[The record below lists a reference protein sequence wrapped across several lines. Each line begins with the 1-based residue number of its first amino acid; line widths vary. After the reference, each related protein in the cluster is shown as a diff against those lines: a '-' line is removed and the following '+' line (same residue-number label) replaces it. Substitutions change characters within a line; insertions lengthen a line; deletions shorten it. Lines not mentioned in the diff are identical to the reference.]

1 MARNLTTRTVETTK
15 AGDVRREIPDGLLP
29 GLYLICQPS
38 GHKSW
43 CVRYRHA
50 GLPRKHTL
58 GSWPTIDLAEARDL
72 GRKAL
77 IEAKRGKDPRDA
89 KIVARQVARAAERD
103 DVATIVAEFIERY
116 AKVNT
121 RSWKST
127 EKILQKHVLPCWQG
141 RAVQTITKRDV
152 LDVLDVIVARGKP
165 IMANRVLSHTRKLF
179 SWCVDRDILTISPCT
194 GIKAPA
200 PEGKRER
207 ALDDRELKI
216 VLRAARKVGWPFG
229 ALVELLALTGARLRE
244 ASNMTWE
251 EVKFDEKLWRIP
263 ANRTKNKRQ
272 HEIPLSD
279 QAIAILR
286 STPRIYGKAGYVFTL
301 TGTAPIASFSWNRQK
316 LDKACVEPVA
326 PWVLHDLRRVFA
338 TGLARLGVNL
348 PVIERCLNHASGS
361 FAGIVAVYQKHKFAD
376 EMRDAFQRWG
386 DHVEQLITA
395 PRRARRG

>member
-103 DVATIVAEFIERY
+103 DVAT
-116 AKVNT
+116 
-121 RSWKST
+121 S
-127 EKILQKHVLPCWQG
+127 WQG